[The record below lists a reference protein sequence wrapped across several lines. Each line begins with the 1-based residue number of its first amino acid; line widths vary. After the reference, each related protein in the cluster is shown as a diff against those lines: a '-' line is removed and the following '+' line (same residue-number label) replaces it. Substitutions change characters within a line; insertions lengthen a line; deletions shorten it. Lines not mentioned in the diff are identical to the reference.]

1 MSSGVEDFA
10 DSDAYTIPSLQD
22 ILTENSVT
30 VAPTPDGLVSLFTHD
45 LESGDPIPN
54 LFSFQAGSHQEQDYL
69 NPTVHNWRYLGN
81 RSVSLGGRESEA
93 YLFAVDVKQ
102 RLGRTRNGSNDHI
115 HEGVTARV
123 LLTEKG
129 TQDDKQSPEAV
140 LSIDNFLNTIEHEMH
155 DRYDPEASQDMAPY
169 APKRFV
175 AKVPPSLVSALKT
188 KMTATGDADLNR
200 PRAFAIVSDIVDNLK
215 SHFEGSGDVTVSD
228 PWPVPKI
235 QSELEL
241 PRDER
246 LDRERPAPESDPE
259 EKMWTEMARQE
270 NKRAETIDDGGPS
283 RAELDDDPGCDEDLA
298 AQFEAMKAAKAA
310 KRSRRRMK
318 SKGASLGSI
327 AGPSQG

>member
-155 DRYDPEASQDMAPY
+155 DRYDLEASLDSAPY
-169 APKRFV
+169 APKRFL

-200 PRAFAIVSDIVDNLK
+200 ARAFAIVSDINDNLK

-246 LDRERPAPESDPE
+246 PDRGGPAPESDTE
-259 EKMWTEMARQE
+259 EEMWTEMAREIREE
-270 NKRAETIDDGGPS
+270 NERAEMIDDESPS
-283 RAELDDDPGCDEDLA
+283 QAELEEYKKLEAEFA
-298 AQFEAMKAAKAA
+298 A
-310 KRSRRRMK
+310 MK
-318 SKGASLGSI
+318 SKKKPKRGERSQGASQGSL
-327 AGPSQG
+327 AGLSG